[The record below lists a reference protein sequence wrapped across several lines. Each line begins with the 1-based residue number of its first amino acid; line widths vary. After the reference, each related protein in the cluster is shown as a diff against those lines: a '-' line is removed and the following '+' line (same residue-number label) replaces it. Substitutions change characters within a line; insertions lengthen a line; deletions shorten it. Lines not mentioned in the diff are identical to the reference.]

1 MRKLKSAF
9 VGVDQGSVHLFS
21 DYDTDG
27 PMWSR
32 TGDREVAKRIMFS
45 EPFARPPA
53 VTVQIAMLDSHSD
66 HFLRMSYDAT
76 DVTCAGFT
84 LVFKTWSD
92 TRLAQVKMSWQAIGE
107 LPQDDDWL
115 AVSQDPDHWALTD

>member
-27 PMWSR
+27 PMWARS
-32 TGDREVAKRIMFS
+32 GEREVAKRIMFS
-45 EPFARPPA
+45 ELFARPPA
-53 VTVQIAMLDSHSD
+53 VTVQIALLDSHSD
-66 HFLRMSYDAT
+66 HFLLMSFAAT

-115 AVSQDPDHWALTD
+115 AASQDPDHWALTD

>member
-1 MRKLKSAF
+1 MRKIKSGF

-27 PMWSR
+27 PMWSG
-32 TGDREVAKRIMFS
+32 TGAREVAKRIMFS

-53 VTVQIAMLDSHSD
+53 VTLQIAMLDSHSD

-76 DVTCAGFT
+76 DATCAAFT

-115 AVSQDPDHWALTD
+115 AFSQDPDHWALTE